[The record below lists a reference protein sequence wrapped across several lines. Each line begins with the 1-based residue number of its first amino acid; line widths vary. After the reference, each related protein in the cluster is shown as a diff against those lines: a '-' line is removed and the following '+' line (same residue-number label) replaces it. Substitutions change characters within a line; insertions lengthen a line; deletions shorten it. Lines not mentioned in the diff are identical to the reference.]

1 MASYDVTFTN
11 RRTKVPSDTRRVY
24 SRTVAAAIR
33 NGRRRGDHL
42 EWDHTNGRV
51 LTITDRD
58 LHWEA
63 RYVEVGRGAARRT
76 PDQKEQK

>member
-1 MASYDVTFTN
+1 MASYDATITN
-11 RRTKVPSDTRRVY
+11 RRTGATSDTRRVY

-33 NGRRRGDHL
+33 QARRRSDMI
-42 EWDHTNGRV
+42 EWDRSDGHV

-63 RYVEVGRGAARRT
+63 RYVEVTRGATRIEAT
-76 PDQKEQK
+76 Q